1 MFVRIWKK
9 RMNKIKK
16 LTKKIFYAF
25 FCVICLLSVFSS
37 CSKSSKKKS
46 FISSLNSIDALIQ
59 QGFYSDAVNEISKL
73 EKTAFNSWTQLGIV
87 KRYLK
92 LSETD
97 RAQKFLLECLKKNP
111 ENLEIRS
118 VLTNLYLEKKDFDN
132 AVFYGKELKGS
143 KFGSLYSEAV
153 FSKVLN
159 SEKDSSA
166 LFSMDFYS
174 EYFDAYQGSKNQAW
188 LVNCALLNLISGN
201 YESAKK
207 LSPENA
213 ENPFF
218 WALCNFDAE
227 DYGNS
232 IFYSDIALSSNKH
245 IDLKLDSYLTSILSD
260 CYVFL
265 SDYDSAEVVRENF
278 IERIQNSSSYD
289 YPELPVIL
297 TNSAVWN
304 FDKQN
309 YESAFDLILLT
320 LNNFPDFFPALSVY
334 ADFSYKTDVSKTES
348 FQQRELRDYGMAS
361 LEMEK
366 YDNRLK
372 IPFSDVVFRVN
383 KSLEKLKTPELYL
396 LSYDLKYKN
405 QKNYSVNEKTSDLY
419 KMIERNSVE
428 NEIPSV
434 LLTYAVQF
442 LISVNKLDEAWN
454 LLSKSVCAKYGFDED
469 ENFWKNVIL
478 NSSSIEFL
486 QLEFLA
492 YFAALK
498 HLKREAFALYEHCVY
513 ECYNSEEDFYISA
526 QVSDESCINLSD
538 IYFANGELDKALKLY
553 AKLTGRVN
561 DSYLKSLIYY
571 RISMIYFSKKDFFN
585 AKLNAD
591 YAVSINSRNVEAK
604 FLLSQIEN
612 KK

>member
-1 MFVRIWKK
+1 
-9 RMNKIKK
+9 MNKIKK

-25 FCVICLLSVFSS
+25 FCVICLMSVFSS

-46 FISSLNSIDALIQ
+46 FVSSLDSIDALIQ
-59 QGFYSDAVNEISKL
+59 QGFYSDAANELRKL

-92 LSETD
+92 ISETD
-97 RAQKFLLECLKKNP
+97 YAEDFLLECVKKNP
-111 ENLEIRS
+111 GNLEIRS
-118 VLTNLYLEKKDFDN
+118 ILTSIYLNKKDFDN

-159 SEKDSSA
+159 SEKDNNV

-174 EYFDAYQGSKNQAW
+174 EYFDAYEGSKNQAW
-188 LVNCALLNLISGN
+188 LVNCALLNLISGK

-207 LSPENA
+207 LSPENP

-232 IFYSDIALSSNKH
+232 IFYSDLALSSDKNS
-245 IDLKLDSYLTSILSD
+245 DLKLHSYLTSLLSD

-265 SDYDSAEVVRENF
+265 SDYDLAETVRENF
-278 IERIQNSSSYD
+278 IKRIKNSASHD
-289 YPELPVIL
+289 YAELPVIL

-304 FDKQN
+304 FDKGN
-309 YESAFDLILLT
+309 YESAFDLILFT
-320 LNNFPDFFPALSVY
+320 LNNFPDYFPALSVY
-334 ADFSYKTDVSKTES
+334 ANFSYKTDVSKTES
-348 FQQRELRDYGMAS
+348 VQQRELRDYGMAS

-372 IPFSDVVFRVN
+372 IPFSDVVFRVE
-383 KSLEKLKTPELYL
+383 KSLENLKTPHLYL

-405 QKNYSVNEKTSDLY
+405 QKNYSVNEKIADLY
-419 KMIERNSVE
+419 KMLERNSFE
-428 NEIPSV
+428 NEIPPV
-434 LLTYAVQF
+434 LLNYAVQF
-442 LISVNKLDEAWN
+442 LISVDKQDEAWN
-454 LLSKSVCAKYGFDED
+454 LLSKSVCSKFGFDED

-486 QLEFLA
+486 QLEFFA
-492 YFAALK
+492 YFASLK
-498 HLKREAFALYEHCVY
+498 HLKKEALALYEHCVY
-513 ECYNSEEDFYISA
+513 ECYNSQDDFYISS
-526 QVSDESCINLSD
+526 QVSDESCINLAD
-538 IYFANGELDKALKLY
+538 IYFANGEEKKALNLY

-571 RISMIYFSKKDFFN
+571 RISMIYFSKKDLFN

-591 YAVSINSRNVEAK
+591 YAVSINSRNFDAK
-604 FLLSQIEN
+604 FLLTQIEN
-612 KK
+612 QKQ

>member
-92 LSETD
+92 IAETD

-278 IERIQNSSSYD
+278 IDRIQNSSSYD

-304 FDKQN
+304 FDKEN

-454 LLSKSVCAKYGFDED
+454 LLSKSVCTKSGFC
-469 ENFWKNVIL
+469 
-478 NSSSIEFL
+478 
-486 QLEFLA
+486 
-492 YFAALK
+492 FAGTV
-498 HLKREAFALYEHCVY
+498 CVFS
-513 ECYNSEEDFYISA
+513 N
-526 QVSDESCINLSD
+526 
-538 IYFANGELDKALKLY
+538 
-553 AKLTGRVN
+553 
-561 DSYLKSLIYY
+561 LKS
-571 RISMIYFSKKDFFN
+571 
-585 AKLNAD
+585 
-591 YAVSINSRNVEAK
+591 
-604 FLLSQIEN
+604 
-612 KK
+612 

>member
-92 LSETD
+92 IAETD

-278 IERIQNSSSYD
+278 IDRIQNSS
-289 YPELPVIL
+289 
-297 TNSAVWN
+297 
-304 FDKQN
+304 KQC
-309 YESAFDLILLT
+309 
-320 LNNFPDFFPALSVY
+320 
-334 ADFSYKTDVSKTES
+334 
-348 FQQRELRDYGMAS
+348 S
-361 LEMEK
+361 LE
-366 YDNRLK
+366 
-372 IPFSDVVFRVN
+372 FR
-383 KSLEKLKTPELYL
+383 
-396 LSYDLKYKN
+396 
-405 QKNYSVNEKTSDLY
+405 
-419 KMIERNSVE
+419 
-428 NEIPSV
+428 
-434 LLTYAVQF
+434 
-442 LISVNKLDEAWN
+442 
-454 LLSKSVCAKYGFDED
+454 
-469 ENFWKNVIL
+469 
-478 NSSSIEFL
+478 
-486 QLEFLA
+486 
-492 YFAALK
+492 
-498 HLKREAFALYEHCVY
+498 
-513 ECYNSEEDFYISA
+513 
-526 QVSDESCINLSD
+526 
-538 IYFANGELDKALKLY
+538 
-553 AKLTGRVN
+553 
-561 DSYLKSLIYY
+561 
-571 RISMIYFSKKDFFN
+571 
-585 AKLNAD
+585 
-591 YAVSINSRNVEAK
+591 
-604 FLLSQIEN
+604 
-612 KK
+612 

>member
-92 LSETD
+92 IAETD

-207 LSPENA
+207 LSPESA

-278 IERIQNSSSYD
+278 IDRIQNSSSYD

-434 LLTYAVQF
+434 LLNYAVQF

-454 LLSKSVCAKYGFDED
+454 LLSKSVCTKYGFDED

-498 HLKREAFALYEHCVY
+498 HLKREALALYEHCVY